1 MKRLLVLG
9 EASDKLFVD
18 LSSPYPLRLRIL
30 KYFWGISQDTAY
42 DHEQGGLVAAFLL
55 LYTKVKTAGFVTYT
69 EMALGLNFCDFL
81 KISCR
86 GLIQYSRVVLPWASI
101 GLFHRSHHSEEAH
114 NGGIID
120 VKITYAIFCCTAV
133 LEFFAA
139 FPIGFWDL
147 DDLYLSQERVV
158 KWPQLVAQYSLIGY
172 FASNKKYSKWMCIAG
187 GIFGCK
193 DFVDQ
198 RILCMKQCSSSS
210 ARITQLV
217 LGYLKDGWK
226 EEIHDAPSYRR
237 FNDHSTHW
245 PVLLGYLEEGH
256 HHVGFSSS
264 MRKRAFDESVLLWHI
279 ATDFCFFLS
288 LAASEHTCVLADS
301 DCSASKAYVQCRQM
315 SNYMMYLLFVNPEML
330 LPGTRRN
337 LFIDAYDGLNHIL
350 KDMDMDIPMGRK
362 PPNVKKHEWVML
374 QRVINT
380 MQKRNRSKKALEPC
394 SQDELKKV
402 SPEEE
407 ESPSKEK
414 SNTKK
419 GGHSK
424 EKLLIDDAWALAQ
437 RLLDNNKGDEK
448 KMWEEIQRVWVEM
461 LCFSASRC
469 RGYLHAKALGEGGEF
484 LSYVWLTLF
493 HMGMETFT
501 DKLQRGEPR
510 SQEVEAG
517 NNATATPSA
526 PNVSTT
532 APSTCEIC
540 INDVFT
546 TNAGAAPSTSKIC
559 MAGDDMVNV
568 STTSTTAPSTSDI
581 CIIDDVLAT
590 DAGAAPSTSEICM
603 AEDDMV

>member
-1 MKRLLVLG
+1 VLG
-9 EASDKLFVD
+9 DASDKLFVD

-30 KYFWGISQDTAY
+30 NYFWGISQDTAY
-42 DHEQGGLVAAFLL
+42 NHAKGGLVAAFLL
-55 LYTKVKTAGFVTYT
+55 LYTKLKTAGFVTKT
-69 EMALGLNFCDFL
+69 EMALGPNFCDFL
-81 KISCR
+81 QMSCR
-86 GLIQYSRVVLPWASI
+86 WLILFSRVVLPWASVV
-101 GLFHRSHHSEEAH
+101 LFNRSHHSEEARNH
-114 NGGIID
+114 IID

-133 LEFFAA
+133 LEFFATI
-139 FPIGFWDL
+139 PIGFWDL
-147 DDLYLSQERVV
+147 DNLYLTQERVV
-158 KWPQLVAQYSLIGY
+158 KWPQMVTQYSFIGY
-172 FASNKKYSKWMCIAG
+172 FASNKKHSNWMRIA

-198 RILCMKQCSSSS
+198 RILCMKPCSSS

-226 EEIHDAPSYRR
+226 KEIHDAPSYRR

-245 PVLLGYLEEGH
+245 PVLLGYLEEG

-288 LAASEHTCVLADS
+288 LAASEHTCGLADS
-301 DCSASKAYVQCRQM
+301 DCSACKVIQCNEM
-315 SNYMMYLLFVNPEML
+315 SNYMVYLLFVNPEML

-350 KDMDMDIPMGRK
+350 KDMDMDMDIPMGRK
-362 PPNVKKHEWVML
+362 PPNVKKQKWVML

-380 MQKRNRSKKALEPC
+380 MQKRNRSKKASEPC
-394 SQDELKKV
+394 PREEPKKV
-402 SPEEE
+402 SPPEEE
-407 ESPSKEK
+407 GSPPSKEK
-414 SNTKK
+414 SNKKKK

-424 EKLLIDDAWALAQ
+424 EKLIDDAWALAQ

-501 DKLQRGEPR
+501 DKLQR
-510 SQEVEAG
+510 EVKEHDAA
-517 NNATATPSA
+517 NHAATAP
-526 PNVSTT
+526 
-532 APSTCEIC
+532 
-540 INDVFT
+540 
-546 TNAGAAPSTSKIC
+546 PSTSEQVSSATTG
-559 MAGDDMVNV
+559 AG
-568 STTSTTAPSTSDI
+568 TAPSTSS
-581 CIIDDVLAT
+581 DVHSAS
-590 DAGAAPSTSEICM
+590 AAPSTSEIRM
-603 AEDDMV
+603 AKDDDMV